1 MSLEKRLDELD
12 GGPPA
17 DLIDKGGRRFGAP
30 DPGRAV
36 DAPRDDLAA
45 IAADRQADH
54 SAGMSAQ
61 GEDVIAGLG
70 IPELDGPVV
79 AGRGEAAAVGKV
91 GDGAD
96 QAGVSFEPAN
106 QDPLARVPDDDLGAR
121 RSAIL
126 SADRGKKAAI
136 GRESH
141 VLAMCKAWLSG
152 CRHRWQG

>member
-17 DLIDKGGRRFGAP
+17 DLIDLDGRRFGAP

-61 GEDVIAGLG
+61 GEDVIAGPG
-70 IPELDGPVV
+70 IPELDRPVV
-79 AGRGEAAAVGKV
+79 AGRGEAAAVRKV
-91 GDGAD
+91 SDGGDGAPWPTPSR
-96 QAGVSFEPAN
+96 QSASRCTGRATRWRASGRGAIT
-106 QDPLARVPDDDLGAR
+106 LGCAR
-121 RSAIL
+121 RPSC
-126 SADRGKKAAI
+126 
-136 GRESH
+136 GR
-141 VLAMCKAWLSG
+141 
-152 CRHRWQG
+152 R